1 MSRRHTLRRYK
12 SYLMQLLTILVSI
25 IAVIP
30 VFSIFYVAVSEGG
43 KTLLEAGLGFI
54 TDLPPTPLGTE
65 VGGVAPALVGSLL
78 ATLLAIAISGPI
90 AFLIAFLVTEFPNNI
105 LSKVSEV
112 IIRSFSGVPS
122 IIVSMFVYSVVVI
135 RMGTQSLLAGSIA
148 LSIVTLPY
156 AYVYLTS
163 ALRSVPETIREAAMS
178 LGMSR
183 LKALRY
189 VYVGVSKRY
198 ILTGILI
205 SYIRAF
211 GDTAPLLF
219 TIGFLMNSVFAGF
232 LQPSNA
238 LPVLIFVYALSP
250 YEIFHR
256 VAWGATLLLLIIY
269 LILFLISRNLLRGVK
284 L

>member
-1 MSRRHTLRRYK
+1 MSRRDVLRKYK
-12 SYLMQLLTILVSI
+12 NYLMQLLMISVSI
-25 IAVIP
+25 IAVVP
-30 VFSIFYVAVSEGG
+30 VFSIFYVAVSEGS
-43 KTLLEAGLGFI
+43 KTLLETGLGFI
-54 TDLPPTPLGTE
+54 TDLPPTPLSTK
-65 VGGVAPALVGSLL
+65 VGGVAPALVGSFL
-78 ATLLAIAISGPI
+78 ATLLAIAISGPV
-90 AFLIAFLVTEFPNNI
+90 AFLVAFLVTEFPNTI
-105 LSKVSEV
+105 LSKISEV
-112 IIRSFSGVPS
+112 VIRSFSGVPS

-135 RMGTQSLLAGSIA
+135 SMGTQSLLAGSIA

-156 AYVYLTS
+156 AYVYLAS

-183 LKALRY
+183 LKALRH

-232 LQPSNA
+232 LRPSNA

-269 LILFLISRNLLRGVK
+269 LILFFISRKLLRGVK